1 MLSTIR
7 EKIQGIFAAVV
18 IALLVIPFALWGVNQ
33 YFQSDSKVVV
43 AKVDGTEISHN
54 ALRNELERYR
64 DRVNPKLLEMP
75 FFKQQVLNQMIQRV
89 LVQKAVDKAGFG
101 VSREQLGALIRSMPE
116 FQTGGSFNPKRYQEL
131 LRRSGQTYET
141 FEASMQ
147 QQKMLDQLISGIKDS
162 GFVTSQEQDQVL
174 ALAQQHRR
182 IAVATVDVAKLE
194 RGIHPSAKDAQTYYS
209 NNKQQFEDPE
219 QVRVA
224 YIQMSAKS
232 VSEAYKPTDAEL
244 RAAYSDESSRFVTEP
259 VRRVSH
265 ILIPLAKNAS
275 PAQVQKALKE
285 AQDLSKRAKAGANF
299 AALARKYSGDKTTAS
314 HGGDLG
320 RVTPG
325 LLPKPLE
332 DAIAT
337 LTQGE
342 VTGPVRTQYGYHVA
356 KVTEYKPGHAK
367 SFSQV
372 RPELVQ
378 LVKQEKGTQK
388 YYDMVEKFNDLV
400 YEQSDSL
407 EPAAKAL
414 GLKIEKSGWF
424 SRSGGTGIAA
434 KPKVAAAAF
443 SDDVLNNKRNSDS
456 LEIGQD
462 SVLAL
467 RVIGHRAARL
477 KPLGEVRAQI
487 VEELK
492 KQEAAQEAAQLSHK
506 ILMNARKS
514 GSLAKAVRGV
524 PGVVYRAPELV
535 GRNKGAGVQQAAL
548 QAAFVAARPR
558 NGHPSFT
565 SASLGDKG
573 QAVIEVLAVVDGKA
587 KDLDAKDRKELLAA
601 MTQRHGD
608 DYFQD
613 FVSGLRKRAKVT
625 INQKAM

>member
-1 MLSTIR
+1 MLGTIR
-7 EKIQGIFAAVV
+7 EKIQGIFATVI
-18 IALLVIPFALWGVNQ
+18 IALIVIPFALWGVNQ
-33 YFQSDSKVVV
+33 YFQGDSKVVV
-43 AKVDGTEISHN
+43 AKVDGTTISHD
-54 ALRNELERYR
+54 ALQRELERYR
-64 DRVNPKLLEMP
+64 NRVNPKLLDLP

-89 LVQKAVDKAGFG
+89 LVRKAVDKAGFG
-101 VSREQLGALIRSMPE
+101 VSREQLGALIRAMPE
-116 FQTGGSFNPKRYQEL
+116 FQTGGSFDAKRYQEL

-147 QQKMLDQLISGIKDS
+147 QQKMLDQFISGIKES
-162 GFVTSQEQDQVL
+162 GFVTSQDQDQVL
-174 ALAQQHRR
+174 ALAQQRRR

-194 RGIHPSAKDAQTYYS
+194 RGIHPGAKDVQSYYDG
-209 NNKQQFEDPE
+209 NKQQFEDPE

-224 YIQMSAKS
+224 YIQMSAKG
-232 VSEAYKPTDAEL
+232 VSQAYKPTDAEL
-244 RAAYSDESSRFVTEP
+244 RAAYSDEGSRFATPP

-265 ILIPLAKNAS
+265 ILIPLAKDAS

-285 AQDLSKRAKAGANF
+285 AQELSEKAKAGADF

-325 LLPKPLE
+325 LLPQPLA

-337 LTQGE
+337 LKQGG
-342 VTGPVRTQYGYHVA
+342 VTGPVRTKYGYHVA

-367 SFSQV
+367 SFAQV
-372 RPELVQ
+372 RPQLVQ

-388 YYDMVEKFNDLV
+388 YYDMVDKFNDLV

-424 SRSGGTGIAA
+424 ARSGGTGIAG

-456 LEIGQD
+456 IEIGQD

-477 KPLGEVRAQI
+477 KPLAEVRTQI
-487 VEELK
+487 VQALK
-492 KQEAAQEAAQLSHK
+492 KQQAQQEAAQLSDR
-506 ILMNARKS
+506 ILARARKT
-514 GSLAKAVRGV
+514 GSLAQAVRGV
-524 PGVVYRAPELV
+524 AGVVYRAPELV
-535 GRNKGAGVQQAAL
+535 GRNKGAGVGQTEL
-548 QAAFVAARPR
+548 QAAFFAARPKS
-558 NGHPSFT
+558 GHPSFT

-573 QAVIEVLAVVDGKA
+573 QAVIEVLAVIDGKA
-587 KDLDAKDRKELLAA
+587 KDLDDKDRKELLAA
-601 MTQRHGD
+601 MKQRHGE

-613 FVSGLRKRAKVT
+613 FVSGLRKQAKIK